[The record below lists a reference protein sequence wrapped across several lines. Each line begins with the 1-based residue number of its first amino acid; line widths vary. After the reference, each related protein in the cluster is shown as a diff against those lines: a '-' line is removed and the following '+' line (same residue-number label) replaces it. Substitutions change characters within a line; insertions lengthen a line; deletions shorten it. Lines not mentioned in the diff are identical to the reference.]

1 MRHADAILPENSHQA
16 NPRIQSGPTLAHVTE
31 QPGLPIKFD
40 SKRGCDQIRA
50 RLYHDPRLVGLE
62 LTVAL
67 ALSEFVS
74 LATFAAYPKQKLIGR
89 MVHATRARVSN
100 ALQRLETKG
109 VLTIDRGR
117 SHCRYVFLET
127 WRGRFQTVPRC
138 AGKAHLDVPEKHIPN
153 TKVSNLTSTQSRFSL
168 GESVSEPYVLEP
180 VRTKA
185 AADVLRLDPDRPDDD
200 QQQQRRIDGMIASC
214 EISARALDL
223 AFDANEHREWLRTGE
238 VSLQEMQEYTDDL
251 HLQRDERERR
261 RR

>member
-1 MRHADAILPENSHQA
+1 MPHSTESLPETSHQA
-16 NPRIQSGPTLAHVTE
+16 NPRIQRGPTLAHVTE

-67 ALSEFVS
+67 ALSEFVR
-74 LATFAAYPKQKLIGR
+74 LPACVAYPKQKLLVR

-138 AGKAHLDVPEKHIPN
+138 AGKAHLDVLGKHIP
-153 TKVSNLTSTQSRFSL
+153 VEPIDQNLVLRDK
-168 GESVSEPYVLEP
+168 GED
-180 VRTKA
+180 A
-185 AADVLRLDPDRPDDD
+185 AAVVPAETTRPD

-214 EISARALDL
+214 EISARAIDRD
-223 AFDANEHREWLRTGE
+223 FDAAEHRERIRTGDLSIE
-238 VSLQEMQEYTDDL
+238 EMQEFTDGL
-251 HLQRDERERR
+251 RIERDERGRR
-261 RR
+261 VRL